1 MIVLSEMKQTR
12 RSFNSCLHVY
22 PRELLFVN
30 SSPCINWRSSDGI
43 ILWKINFN
51 RKPCVDVTQFLKTKS
66 LVRYCSRCRERCS
79 SSLAFEFDDFP
90 NNLRLQTFNDMA
102 SLLLVLFICI
112 LCRGITAE
120 FKGPDRSDIPKSDV
134 KGQTAPS
141 DKDKDKANLRLVA

>member
-1 MIVLSEMKQTR
+1 MKQKR

-22 PRELLFVN
+22 RRELLCVN
-30 SSPCINWRSSDGI
+30 SSPSTTDDPAMALFYDR

-66 LVRYCSRCRERCS
+66 LVHYCSRCRQRCY

-90 NNLRLQTFNDMA
+90 NNLWLQKFNDMA
-102 SLLLVLFICI
+102 SLLLVLSICI

-134 KGQTAPS
+134 NGQSAPS